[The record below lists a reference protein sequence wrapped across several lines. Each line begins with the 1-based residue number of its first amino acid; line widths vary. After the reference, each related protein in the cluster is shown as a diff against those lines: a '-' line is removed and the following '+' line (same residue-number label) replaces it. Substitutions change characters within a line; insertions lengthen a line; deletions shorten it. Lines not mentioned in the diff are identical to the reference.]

1 MFGDEGIAVVAR
13 LIDLYVVAREDEG
26 NSSDLTLVDFGVV
39 SLLLILEEFFLFFS
53 LDLLSC
59 CFFLLYAFFSSALIS
74 EIFLFF
80 LGGSCVSLSFC
91 FGSLFFAF
99 RLTFLFCA
107 AHLDLYSTFSVF
119 VLVAIC

>member
-26 NSSDLTLVDFGVV
+26 NSSDLALVDFGVV

-80 LGGSCVSLSFC
+80 LGGSCVSLS
-91 FGSLFFAF
+91 
-99 RLTFLFCA
+99 TFLFCA
-107 AHLDLYSTFSVF
+107 AHLDLCSTFSVS